1 MWSRSASQW
10 KFDQT
15 VMVELLIKLVAA
27 IFVMSFAVIIG
38 FGLWRLVEI
47 PIRRW
52 RDSTFD
58 YVYVDDD
65 GSARELNALEREY
78 ATTALFPNEDADLYI
93 KPRYES
99 LTRDGRLRGYLRRS
113 QLPRQIP
120 VAPTTQ

>member
-1 MWSRSASQW
+1 
-10 KFDQT
+10 
-15 VMVELLIKLVAA
+15 MVELLIKLVAA

-65 GSARELNALEREY
+65 GRARELNAFEREY

>member
-1 MWSRSASQW
+1 
-10 KFDQT
+10 
-15 VMVELLIKLVAA
+15 MVELLIKLVAA

-78 ATTALFPNEDADLYI
+78 ATTALSRTKMLTYTS
-93 KPRYES
+93 S
-99 LTRDGRLRGYLRRS
+99 LAMNL
-113 QLPRQIP
+113 
-120 VAPTTQ
+120 